1 MKPLIAL
8 LFVTLLMACGPNK
21 PLVTKEKFVDRCVAE
36 LENKYHTFTFTKM
49 PGTGIL
55 ITSQSGK
62 EYQINTEELYDLYKA
77 SPDSLNKF
85 VEQSLKDLKISS
97 FDPMS
102 DDAFTIDDILPVVK
116 SASYSNAFSE
126 AQRRSLVL
134 EKYNDSLYLLLM
146 IVKDNMMTDLSQRRM
161 KSLDMEYFKVKAIA
175 MGNMEK
181 HVKDLQ
187 EIKLVGHVSMITTG
201 SLVDASIIFLS
212 QIWRKKEI
220 EVNGDYVISI
230 PNSNAILV
238 TGSKDKEGL
247 ETMRKLTDKALKKLD
262 HPVAAGFF
270 RFDGEQFQ
278 PYR

>member
-1 MKPLIAL
+1 MKPIIAL
-8 LFVTLLMACGPNK
+8 LFVTLLVACGPGK
-21 PLVTKEKFVDRCVAE
+21 PVVTEEKFVDRCVAE
-36 LENKYHTFTFTKM
+36 LEKKYETFTFTKM
-49 PGTGIL
+49 PGSGIL

-62 EYQINTEELYDLYKA
+62 EFQINTEDLYDQYKA
-77 SPDSLNKF
+77 SPDSLDKF
-85 VEQSLKDLKISS
+85 LEQSLKDLKISS
-97 FDPMS
+97 FNPMS
-102 DDAFTIDDILPVVK
+102 DDAFSIDDIMPVVK
-116 SASYSNAFSE
+116 SASYVNAFSE
-126 AQRRSLVL
+126 AERRSLVL
-134 EKYNDSLYLLLM
+134 EKYNDSLYMVLM
-146 IVKDNMMTDLSQRRM
+146 ILKDNMMIDLSQRKM
-161 KSLDMEYFKVKAIA
+161 KSLNQEYFKVKAIA

-187 EIKLVGHVSMITTG
+187 EIELAGHVNMITTG

-220 EVNGDYVISI
+220 KVNGDYVISI

-238 TGSKDKEGL
+238 TGSKDKVGL

-278 PYR
+278 PYK